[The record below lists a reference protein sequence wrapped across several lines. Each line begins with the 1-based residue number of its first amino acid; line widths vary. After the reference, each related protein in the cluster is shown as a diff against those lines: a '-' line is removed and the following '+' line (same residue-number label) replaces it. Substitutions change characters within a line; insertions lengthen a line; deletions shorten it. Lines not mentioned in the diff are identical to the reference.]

1 MQLRPYHPQDA
12 GALAGIFFDAVRIGA
27 APKYPAEALQA
38 WAPERPTAQDWDKRL
53 ADLWT
58 VVAEEEGAPCGFMSL
73 AADGLLDLAFVAPAW
88 RGRGVADALLAAVLV
103 EARARP
109 LPGLHT
115 EASRMARPFFLRHG
129 WTLDAAQEVERGGVR
144 IENFR
149 MSLRF

>member
-1 MQLRPYHPQDA
+1 MHLRPYHPQDA

-38 WAPERPTAQDWDKRL
+38 WAPKRPTAADWDKRL
-53 ADLWT
+53 AGLWT
-58 VVAEEEGAPCGFMSL
+58 VLAEDEGRPCGFMSL
-73 AADGLLDLAFVAPAW
+73 AAGGLLDLAFVAPDW
-88 RGRGVADALLAAVLV
+88 RGRGVADALLAAVLD

-109 LPGLHT
+109 MPGLHT

-129 WTLDAAQEVERGGVR
+129 WSLDAAQEVERGGVL

>member
-1 MQLRPYHPQDA
+1 MHLRPYDPQDA

-38 WAPERPTAQDWDKRL
+38 WAPVRPAAEVWDERL

-58 VVAEEEGAPCGFMSL
+58 VVAEEGGIPCGFMSL

-88 RGRGVADALLAAVLV
+88 RGRGLADALLAAVLD

-109 LPGLHT
+109 MPGLHT

-129 WTLDAAQEVERGGVR
+129 WTLDAAQEVERNGVL

-149 MSLRF
+149 MSVLF

>member
-1 MQLRPYHPQDA
+1 MHLRPYDPQDA

-27 APKYPAEALQA
+27 APKYPAEALRA
-38 WAPERPTAQDWDKRL
+38 WAPVRPTAEVWDERL

-58 VVAEEEGAPCGFMSL
+58 VVAEDAGVPCGFMSL
-73 AADGLLDLAFVAPAW
+73 AADGLLDLAFVAPDW
-88 RGRGVADALLAAVLV
+88 RGRGLADALLAAVLD

-109 LPGLHT
+109 MPGLHT

-129 WTLDAAQEVERGGVR
+129 WTLDAAQEVERGGVM

-149 MSLRF
+149 MSVLF

>member
-1 MQLRPYHPQDA
+1 MQLRPYRAQDA
-12 GALAGIFFDAVRIGA
+12 GALAGVFFDAVRIGA
-27 APKYPAEALQA
+27 APRYPVEVLRA
-38 WAPERPTAQDWDKRL
+38 WAPERPSAEAWGKRL
-53 ADLWT
+53 AELWT
-58 VVAEEEGAPCGFMSL
+58 VVAEADGAPCGFMSL
-73 AADGLLDLAFVAPAW
+73 REDGLLDLAFVAPGW
-88 RGRGVADALLAAVLV
+88 RGRGVADALLAAVLA
-103 EARARP
+103 EARSRA